1 MGLEKE
7 MQSYRVH
14 STSEY
19 YGRADAS
26 LGWELTVCN
35 ALYPESS
42 PCRRFLKKNAS
53 YGVLLFDFL
62 QSFLPFHRI
71 KQVIEIGGGY
81 GYLMKDLLARKPHLT
96 VTMLD
101 ISPFLLNKQK
111 KHLKNDTIQYQE
123 RDFLNYEPGLL
134 RGQELAILNENM
146 GDFPTITHINRE
158 IFQTSPGLLEP
169 ALEQVRVFFDQYD
182 FIKPESDL
190 FHFNLGALQ
199 AVQKLCSAGVPYVF
213 VSEHSCEA
221 LVPAA
226 FADFIHIHS
235 AGQPEKISLHGHAEY
250 SIQFSYLEKMA
261 RCFQY
266 QVVRGPL
273 ADFIKMDFSA
283 SLRALLRLPST
294 VNDEA
299 EIIRHFVEDLF
310 KYEYLLLLK
319 EPAGSTEE

>member
-1 MGLEKE
+1 

-53 YGVLLFDFL
+53 YGALLFDFL
-62 QSFLPFHRI
+62 QDLLPFERI
-71 KQVIEIGGGY
+71 RQVIEIGGGY
-81 GYLMKDLLARKPHLT
+81 GYLMKDLLDRNHHFI
-96 VTMLD
+96 VTLLD

-111 KHLKNDTIQYQE
+111 KYLKNYAIQYQE
-123 RDFLNYEPGLL
+123 GDFLNYEPSLL
-134 RGQELAILNENM
+134 RGQDLAILNENM
-146 GDFPTITHINRE
+146 GDFPTVTHINQE
-158 IFQTSPGLLEP
+158 IFQTPPDLLEP
-169 ALEQVRVFFDQYD
+169 ALEQVRAFFDQYD
-182 FIKPESDL
+182 FVKPESDP

-199 AVQKLCSAGVPYVF
+199 AVQKLCQAEVPYIF

-221 LVPAA
+221 AVPDA
-226 FADFIHIHS
+226 FVDFIHIHS

-261 RCFQY
+261 RCSGY
-266 QVVRGPL
+266 QVARGPL
-273 ADFIKMDFSA
+273 ADFIKLDFNA
-283 SLRALLRLPST
+283 SLCALLRLPST

-319 EPAGSTEE
+319 ETTV